1 MPKFNKM
8 YFPVDAIAKHED
20 FDVWYSDGERALR
33 FEGPWE
39 KESDR
44 IGDDRRMAAKSAK
57 SDPTTRHSTIIC
69 ATIAS
74 NTSSKPASSR
84 STIMSRACCGTS
96 TVA

>member
-44 IGDDRRMAAKSAK
+44 IAMIGRMGGQIGQIRPDNKALNYYLRHDRFEYEFQ
-57 SDPTTRHSTIIC
+57 
-69 ATIAS
+69 
-74 NTSSKPASSR
+74 PASSR
-84 STIMSRACCGTS
+84 STTMSRACCGTS
-96 TVA
+96 MVA